1 MEMTHRR
8 LQMVTLVGILTA
20 LQVILGSLLSIQF
33 LTTKIVFTFLV
44 TALAARL
51 VGPWPTALSA
61 ALASLLGMLLFPKFA
76 FFPGFVLTA
85 FLVGATYGFLLRERT
100 TAWRIILAN
109 GIVMFGWNLFLNS
122 VWLHLMYR
130 ISYPT
135 LFATRVPQEIIMFL
149 VSDALVLLLFRLPAT
164 KRLIERFR
172 VIN

>member
-8 LQMVTLVGILTA
+8 LQLVTLVGILTA
-20 LQVILGSLLSIQF
+20 LQVILGSMLSIQF

-51 VGPWPTALSA
+51 IGPWPTALSA

-76 FFPGFVLTA
+76 FFPGFILTA
-85 FLVGATYGFLLRERT
+85 FLGGATYGFLLRDST
-100 TAWRIILAN
+100 AAWRIFLAN

-122 VWLHLMYR
+122 VWLHIMYK

-135 LFATRVPQEIIMFL
+135 LFATRVPQEIIMFI
-149 VSDALVLLLFRLPAT
+149 VSDVLVWLLFRLPAT
-164 KRLIERFR
+164 QHLIERFR
-172 VIN
+172 VID